1 MRADRHKHTHM
12 LLRPDVWDRMTPQ
25 RSHKWS
31 LTLTRKSKQAVC
43 LICPIQRIL
52 YKKKKK
58 ALSGSLIGHIL
69 EAALGLDQYY
79 CAWRVSPPQ
88 SKEPPTLTPAPKNP
102 TGKTFCP
109 PLLIKNSPANNAEG
123 ESELS
128 YFLSVL

>member
-1 MRADRHKHTHM
+1 MEPHTDTEIKTGC
-12 LLRPDVWDRMTPQ
+12 LFDLPDPAHFVQ
-25 RSHKWS
+25 
-31 LTLTRKSKQAVC
+31 
-43 LICPIQRIL
+43 
-52 YKKKKK
+52 KKKKK